1 MLSRHADIH
10 LTVRAQVENVL
21 NNQFWVSAFS
31 VGFSRL
37 GRALLISLYQ
47 KRSETQKTAY

>member
-21 NNQFWVSAFS
+21 NNQFRVSALS
-31 VGFSRL
+31 VGFFPAGPPVVNLSV
-37 GRALLISLYQ
+37 S
-47 KRSETQKTAY
+47 KTF